1 MEDGTK
7 RKRLADGNSQQQGSA
22 AVGEEQGTGVS
33 QATTKVDWS
42 KVGGRDRKIS
52 FQQGIYTLPHLKGVS
67 LQQWHDLTVEA
78 MGDRLDSFTI
88 AKERHADGEW
98 EHIHW
103 WLKFAKRFTCYPTTF
118 DKVFPEKHG
127 NLAVMKK
134 GNVKKHQ
141 FYMLRYV
148 TKGGEFLD
156 WPIDWDSRA
165 WMSENTAAKPADG
178 CRKKTKR
185 DDIASKI
192 IEEDYS
198 EPYNIAKEEP
208 GYFMERSKQVQDFM
222 EYVHEARE
230 AEKKKSTEW
239 TTLQETKEWGMGWL
253 KVIRWLNFMIRQPSH
268 HIGRPRHLFVH
279 GNTRLGKT
287 TRLINPLKEKLHCY
301 MITKDEVQNTPWRDD
316 YDLCIMDDFKGQ
328 KSIIWMNEFLGSKNM
343 LMRVPGGTHM
353 RKTRIVPTIVIS
365 NFPLA
370 KCYPLVA
377 NGCEDESFNALR
389 DRFIEVELTQQGNP
403 FDVSDADERLANEMM
418 EYISRE
424 ECATKPMEEGVAA
437 KHDGGG

>member
-1 MEDGTK
+1 MEDSAK
-7 RKRLADGNSQQQGSA
+7 RKRVADVDVQHQDLV
-22 AVGEEQGTGVS
+22 AVGEDKGPEVWQVS
-33 QATTKVDWS
+33 TMVDWN

-52 FQQGIYTLPHLKGVS
+52 FQQGIYTIPHLKDVS
-67 LQQWHDLTVEA
+67 LQRWHDLTVEGI
-78 MGDRLDSFTI
+78 GDRFDSFTI
-88 AKERHADGEW
+88 AKERHSDGEW
-98 EHIHW
+98 EHIHCW
-103 WLKFAKRFTCYPTTF
+103 MKFAKCFTCYPTTF

-156 WPIDWDSRA
+156 WPIDWDCRA
-165 WMSENTAAKPADG
+165 WMLENTPASVKHVDS

-185 DDIASKI
+185 DDIATKI

-198 EPYNIAKEEP
+198 KPYNIAKEEP

-230 AEKKKSTEW
+230 ADKKKNTKW
-239 TTLQETKEWGMGWL
+239 TVLQETKEWGPSWL

-287 TRLINPLKEKLHCY
+287 TRLINPLKERLHCY
-301 MITKDEVQNTPWRDD
+301 MLTKDELQNMPWRDD

-370 KCYPLVA
+370 RCYPLMA
-377 NGCEDESFNALR
+377 NNDDESFNALK

-418 EYISRE
+418 EYILREEE
-424 ECATKPMEEGVAA
+424 ECATKPMEEGAA
-437 KHDGGG
+437 KHD

>member
-1 MEDGTK
+1 VDVQHQD
-7 RKRLADGNSQQQGSA
+7 LV
-22 AVGEEQGTGVS
+22 AVGEDKGPEVWQVS
-33 QATTKVDWS
+33 TMVDWN

-52 FQQGIYTLPHLKGVS
+52 FQQGIYTIPHLKDVS
-67 LQQWHDLTVEA
+67 LQRWHDLTVEGI
-78 MGDRLDSFTI
+78 GDRFDSFTI
-88 AKERHADGEW
+88 AKERHSDGEW
-98 EHIHW
+98 EHIHCW
-103 WLKFAKRFTCYPTTF
+103 MKFAKCFTCYPTTF

-156 WPIDWDSRA
+156 WPIDWDCRA
-165 WMSENTAAKPADG
+165 WMLENTPASVKHVDS

-185 DDIASKI
+185 DDIATKI

-198 EPYNIAKEEP
+198 KPYNIAKEEP

-230 AEKKKSTEW
+230 ADKKKNTKW
-239 TTLQETKEWGMGWL
+239 TVLQETKEWGPSWL

-287 TRLINPLKEKLHCY
+287 TRLINPLKERLHCY
-301 MITKDEVQNTPWRDD
+301 MLTKDELQNMPWRDD

-343 LMRVPGGTHM
+343 LMQVPGGTHM

-370 KCYPLVA
+370 RYYPLGA
-377 NGCEDESFNALR
+377 NCEDESFNALK
-389 DRFIEVELTQQGNP
+389 DRFIEVELTQQGNS
-403 FDVSDADERLANEMM
+403 FNVSDADERLANEMM
-418 EYISRE
+418 EYILREEE
-424 ECATKPMEEGVAA
+424 ECATKPMEEGAA
-437 KHDGGG
+437 KHD

>member
-1 MEDGTK
+1 MDVQHQD
-7 RKRLADGNSQQQGSA
+7 LV
-22 AVGEEQGTGVS
+22 AVGEDKGPEVWQVS
-33 QATTKVDWS
+33 TMVDWN

-52 FQQGIYTLPHLKGVS
+52 FQQGIYTIPHLKDVS
-67 LQQWHDLTVEA
+67 LQRWHDLTVEGI
-78 MGDRLDSFTI
+78 GDRFDSFTI
-88 AKERHADGEW
+88 AKERHSDGEW
-98 EHIHW
+98 EHIHCW
-103 WLKFAKRFTCYPTTF
+103 MKFAKCFTCYPTTF

-156 WPIDWDSRA
+156 WPIDWDCRA
-165 WMSENTAAKPADG
+165 WMLENTPASVKHVDS

-185 DDIASKI
+185 DDIATKI

-198 EPYNIAKEEP
+198 KPYNIAKEEP

-230 AEKKKSTEW
+230 ADKKKNTKW
-239 TTLQETKEWGMGWL
+239 TVLQETKEWGPSWL

-287 TRLINPLKEKLHCY
+287 TRLINPLKERLHCY
-301 MITKDEVQNTPWRDD
+301 MLTKDELQNMPWRDD

-370 KCYPLVA
+370 RYYPLGA
-377 NGCEDESFNALR
+377 NCEDESFNALK
-389 DRFIEVELTQQGNP
+389 DRFIEVELTQQGNS
-403 FDVSDADERLANEMM
+403 FNVSDADERLANEMM
-418 EYISRE
+418 EYILREEE
-424 ECATKPMEEGVAA
+424 ECATKPMEEGAA
-437 KHDGGG
+437 KHD

>member
-1 MEDGTK
+1 MEDSAK
-7 RKRLADGNSQQQGSA
+7 RKRVADVDVQHQDLV
-22 AVGEEQGTGVS
+22 AVGEDKGPEVWQVS
-33 QATTKVDWS
+33 TMVDWN

-52 FQQGIYTLPHLKGVS
+52 FQQGIYTIPHLKDVS
-67 LQQWHDLTVEA
+67 LQRWHDLTVEGI
-78 MGDRLDSFTI
+78 GDRFDSFTI
-88 AKERHADGEW
+88 AKERHSDGEW
-98 EHIHW
+98 EHIHCW
-103 WLKFAKRFTCYPTTF
+103 MKFAKCFTCYPTTF

-156 WPIDWDSRA
+156 WPIDWDCRA
-165 WMSENTAAKPADG
+165 WMLENTPASVKHVDS

-185 DDIASKI
+185 DDIATKI

-198 EPYNIAKEEP
+198 KPYNIAKEEP

-230 AEKKKSTEW
+230 ADKKKNTKW
-239 TTLQETKEWGMGWL
+239 TVLQETKEWGPSWL

-287 TRLINPLKEKLHCY
+287 TRLINPLKERLHCY
-301 MITKDEVQNTPWRDD
+301 MLTKDELQNMPWRDD

-343 LMRVPGGTHM
+343 LMQVPGGTHM

-370 KCYPLVA
+370 RYYPLGA
-377 NGCEDESFNALR
+377 NCEDESFNALK
-389 DRFIEVELTQQGNP
+389 DRFIEVELTQQGNS
-403 FDVSDADERLANEMM
+403 FNVSDADERLANEMM
-418 EYISRE
+418 EYILREEE
-424 ECATKPMEEGVAA
+424 ECATKPMEEGAA
-437 KHDGGG
+437 KHD

>member
-1 MEDGTK
+1 MEDSAK
-7 RKRLADGNSQQQGSA
+7 RKRVADVDVQHQDLV
-22 AVGEEQGTGVS
+22 AVGEDKGPEVWQVS
-33 QATTKVDWS
+33 TMVDWN

-52 FQQGIYTLPHLKGVS
+52 FQQGIYTIPHLKDVS
-67 LQQWHDLTVEA
+67 LQRWHDLTVEGI
-78 MGDRLDSFTI
+78 GDRFDSFTI
-88 AKERHADGEW
+88 AKERHSDGEW
-98 EHIHW
+98 EHIHCW
-103 WLKFAKRFTCYPTTF
+103 MKFAKCFTCYPTTF

-156 WPIDWDSRA
+156 WPIDWDCRA
-165 WMSENTAAKPADG
+165 WMLENTPASVKHVDS

-185 DDIASKI
+185 DDIATKI

-198 EPYNIAKEEP
+198 KPYNIAKEEP

-230 AEKKKSTEW
+230 ADKKKNTKW
-239 TTLQETKEWGMGWL
+239 TVLQETKEWGPSWL

-287 TRLINPLKEKLHCY
+287 TRLINPLKERLHCY
-301 MITKDEVQNTPWRDD
+301 MLTKDELQNMPWRDD

-370 KCYPLVA
+370 RYYPLGA
-377 NGCEDESFNALR
+377 NCEDESFNALK
-389 DRFIEVELTQQGNP
+389 DRFIEVELTQQGNS
-403 FDVSDADERLANEMM
+403 FNVSDADERLANEMM
-418 EYISRE
+418 EYILREEE
-424 ECATKPMEEGVAA
+424 ECATKPMEEGAA
-437 KHDGGG
+437 KHD

>member
-1 MEDGTK
+1 MEDGAK
-7 RKRLADGNSQQQGSA
+7 RKRLADMQ
-22 AVGEEQGTGVS
+22 AVGEEGPEVS
-33 QATTKVDWS
+33 QVTTKVDWNT
-42 KVGGRDRKIS
+42 VGGRDRKIS
-52 FQQGIYTLPHLKGVS
+52 FQQGIHTIPHLKDES
-67 LQQWHDLTVEA
+67 LQKWHDLIVEA

-88 AKERHADGEW
+88 AKERHSDGEW

-103 WLKFAKRFTCYPTTF
+103 WMKFAKRFTCYPTTF
-118 DKVFPEKHG
+118 DKVFPKHG

-165 WMSENTAAKPADG
+165 WMSENTPASAKLPDG

-192 IEEDYS
+192 IEEDYN

-230 AEKKKSTEW
+230 AEKKKSSDW
-239 TTLQETKEWGMGWL
+239 TVLQETKEWGMGWL

-365 NFPLA
+365 NFPPA
-370 KCYPLVA
+370 RCYPLVA
-377 NGCEDESFNALR
+377 NSDDESFNALK

-403 FDVSDADERLANEMM
+403 FGVSDADERLANEMM
-418 EYISRE
+418 EYILRGE
-424 ECATKPMEEGVAA
+424 RAIEPTEEGVAA
-437 KHDGGG
+437 KRD

>member
-1 MEDGTK
+1 MEDSAK
-7 RKRLADGNSQQQGSA
+7 RKRVADVDVQHQDLV
-22 AVGEEQGTGVS
+22 AVGEDKGPEVWQVS
-33 QATTKVDWS
+33 TMVDWN

-52 FQQGIYTLPHLKGVS
+52 FQQGIYTIPHLKDVS
-67 LQQWHDLTVEA
+67 LQRWHDLTVEGI
-78 MGDRLDSFTI
+78 GDRFDSFTI
-88 AKERHADGEW
+88 AKERHSDGEW
-98 EHIHW
+98 EHIHCW
-103 WLKFAKRFTCYPTTF
+103 MKFAKCFTCYPTTF

-156 WPIDWDSRA
+156 WPIDWDCRA
-165 WMSENTAAKPADG
+165 WMLENTPASVKHVDS

-185 DDIASKI
+185 DDIATKI

-198 EPYNIAKEEP
+198 KPYNIAKEEP

-230 AEKKKSTEW
+230 ADKKKNTKW
-239 TTLQETKEWGMGWL
+239 TVLQETKEWGPSWL

-287 TRLINPLKEKLHCY
+287 TRLINPLKERLHCY
-301 MITKDEVQNTPWRDD
+301 MLTKDELQNMPWRDD

-370 KCYPLVA
+370 RCYPLMA
-377 NGCEDESFNALR
+377 NSDDESFNALK
-389 DRFIEVELTQQGNP
+389 DRFIEVELTQQGNS
-403 FDVSDADERLANEMM
+403 FNVSDADERLANEMM
-418 EYISRE
+418 EYILREEE
-424 ECATKPMEEGVAA
+424 ECATKPMEEGAA
-437 KHDGGG
+437 KHD